1 MSADTPY
8 SALVYSPSE
17 SLGRSLRYVVLTGLA
32 YTLRRIRRFR
42 TLQVKIGRYRADEY
56 SWLVFPGIPEGMF
69 NVYEESL
76 ELGWDSLANDGSTQ
90 ESADA
95 VRAEAVVR
103 AEFERL
109 TEVRAENKRRAE
121 VQRAEDFKSFLVKA
135 RGGMV

>member
-1 MSADTPY
+1 
-8 SALVYSPSE
+8 
-17 SLGRSLRYVVLTGLA
+17 
-32 YTLRRIRRFR
+32 
-42 TLQVKIGRYRADEY
+42 
-56 SWLVFPGIPEGMF
+56 VFPGVPEGMF

-76 ELGWDSLANDGSTQ
+76 ELGWDSLVNDGSTQ

-103 AEFERL
+103 TEFERL